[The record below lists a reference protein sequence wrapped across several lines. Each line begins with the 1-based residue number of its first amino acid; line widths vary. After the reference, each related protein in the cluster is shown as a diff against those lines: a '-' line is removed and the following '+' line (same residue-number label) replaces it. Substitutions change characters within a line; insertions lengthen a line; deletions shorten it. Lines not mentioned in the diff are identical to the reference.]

1 MYDQPLNST
10 VLKSASIPKD
20 LGDFYEEMKPFR
32 FSMMKYECVIREI
45 KTKLEV
51 LNSEMSIRNKRNPIK
66 MVQTRIKQPASIIE
80 KLKRRNL
87 PVSVESMEKNL
98 NDIAGL
104 RVICSFI
111 DDIYELSGMLE
122 KQDDVKIIEIKD
134 YFKNPK
140 PNGYRSYHMIVE
152 VPVFFS
158 DHKEFIRAELQIRT
172 IAMDFWASVEHKIY
186 YKKAIDHNTAQIT
199 EKLRLCAEN
208 INMIAMELENI
219 SREIEIQEEQEHSES
234 LRL

>member
-66 MVQTRIKQPASIIE
+66 MVQTRIKQPVSIIE

-87 PVSVESMEKNL
+87 PISVESMEKNL

-172 IAMDFWASVEHKIY
+172 IAMDFWASLEHHLR
-186 YKKAIDHNTAQIT
+186 YKKKTIDSEDIGAKLLECANVIADTDQKMQEILYQIMD
-199 EKLRLCAEN
+199 R
-208 INMIAMELENI
+208 
-219 SREIEIQEEQEHSES
+219 IEES
-234 LRL
+234 DK

>member
-87 PVSVESMEKNL
+87 PISVESMEKNL

-111 DDIYELSGMLE
+111 DDIYEL
-122 KQDDVKIIEIKD
+122 

-172 IAMDFWASVEHKIY
+172 IAMDFWASLEHHLR
-186 YKKAIDHNTAQIT
+186 YKKKTIDSEDIGAKLLECANVIADTDQKMQEILYQIMD
-199 EKLRLCAEN
+199 R
-208 INMIAMELENI
+208 
-219 SREIEIQEEQEHSES
+219 IEES
-234 LRL
+234 DK

>member
-66 MVQTRIKQPASIIE
+66 M
-80 KLKRRNL
+80 
-87 PVSVESMEKNL
+87 VESMEKNL

-172 IAMDFWASVEHKIY
+172 IAMDFWASLEHHLR
-186 YKKAIDHNTAQIT
+186 YKKKTIDSEDIGAKLLECANVIADTDQKMQEILYQIMD
-199 EKLRLCAEN
+199 R
-208 INMIAMELENI
+208 
-219 SREIEIQEEQEHSES
+219 IEES
-234 LRL
+234 DK

>member
-10 VLKSASIPKD
+10 VLKAASMPKD
-20 LGDFYEEMKPFR
+20 LGDFYEEMEPFR

-66 MVQTRIKQPASIIE
+66 MVQTRIKRPASIIE

-87 PVSVESMEKNL
+87 PVSVESMQENL

-122 KQDDVKIIEIKD
+122 KQDDVNIIEIKD
-134 YFKNPK
+134 YLKNPK

-158 DHKEFIRAELQIRT
+158 DYKEFIRAELQIRT
-172 IAMDFWASVEHKIY
+172 IAMDFWASLEHHLR
-186 YKKAIDHNTAQIT
+186 YKKEMIDSEEIGSQLLDCANVIAETD
-199 EKLRLCAEN
+199 EKMQKILYKIMAG
-208 INMIAMELENI
+208 
-219 SREIEIQEEQEHSES
+219 IEEYDK
-234 LRL
+234 